1 MVLQKAEQ
9 FEINPGIKEA
19 FSFSDIH
26 AEAQALLDEARE
38 QASAIVGLAREQAL
52 KIHRVSQEKGFDEGR
67 LAGEIEGKKKGYDQA
82 LQENQKLF
90 STQSKDLQALLRDIL
105 NILEQSKQTI
115 LWQAEQDTVR
125 LSLAI
130 AEKVTKQSALQS
142 RQVAIDNVKA
152 SLALVTKSTDI
163 LIRVNALD
171 IEHLNQL
178 AGGPDEVFGK
188 YERIRFEVDDSIEP
202 GGCILESQSGRVDG
216 QLQKQIDRIVN
227 ELLSDAGM
235 EGIEA

>member
-26 AEAQALLDEARE
+26 AEAQSLLDEARE
-38 QASAIVGLAREQAL
+38 QASAIVGLARERAL
-52 KIHRVSQEKGFDEGR
+52 QIHRVSQEKGFDEGR
-67 LAGEIEGKKKGYDQA
+67 VSGEIEGKKKGYDQA
-82 LQENQKLF
+82 LEENQNLF

-105 NILEQSKQTI
+105 NKLEQSKQTI

-125 LSLAI
+125 LALAI

-152 SLALVTKSTDI
+152 SLALVNKSTDI

-188 YERIRFEVDDSIEP
+188 YVILYKILKIIRHLLTYCTVD
-202 GGCILESQSGRVDG
+202 RW
-216 QLQKQIDRIVN
+216 KFR
-227 ELLSDAGM
+227 
-235 EGIEA
+235 